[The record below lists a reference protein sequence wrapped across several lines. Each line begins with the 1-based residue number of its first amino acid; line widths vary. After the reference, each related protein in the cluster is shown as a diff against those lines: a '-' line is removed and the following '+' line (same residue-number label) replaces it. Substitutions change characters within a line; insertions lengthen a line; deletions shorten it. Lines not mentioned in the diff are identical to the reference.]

1 MTKGSESAAPMF
13 SALRSSLP
21 ASNTFARCWNP
32 SGNKAT
38 RKNKKEYVGIKFY
51 FAKNIAEK
59 YGITDKV
66 KIKFACSKV
75 NLYQWFLIIND
86 DGYTVRADANGNSFS
101 CFMSYPF
108 KFIDNKKLQFI
119 SENNIKFYEDKNIV
133 SFSVVDVFKDNEL
146 ILNED

>member
-1 MTKGSESAAPMF
+1 MLNLDDLMVFNTKKGGRNLKNRSGICF
-13 SALRSSLP
+13 SIS
-21 ASNTFARCWNP
+21 
-32 SGNKAT
+32 
-38 RKNKKEYVGIKFY
+38 KNKKEYVGIKFY